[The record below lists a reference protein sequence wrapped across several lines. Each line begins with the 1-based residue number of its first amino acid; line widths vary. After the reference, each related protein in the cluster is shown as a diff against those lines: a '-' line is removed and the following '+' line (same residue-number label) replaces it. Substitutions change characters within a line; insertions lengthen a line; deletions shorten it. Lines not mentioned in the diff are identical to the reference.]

1 VKDTPLLPRKNYFD
15 VLAVEEIEKDSSPTT
30 DMSPVPE
37 TARTEKPRKSKI
49 EKRLS
54 KRLNIGAA
62 EVGPNSLYL
71 WVEIESAAN
80 QWKYGVRAL
89 VIPVQPASSLIRNM

>member
-1 VKDTPLLPRKNYFD
+1 
-15 VLAVEEIEKDSSPTT
+15 
-30 DMSPVPE
+30 VPE

-49 EKRLS
+49 EKRLP

-71 WVEIESAAN
+71 WVEIESTDN
-80 QWKYGVRAL
+80 QQKYGVRAL
-89 VIPVQPASSLIRNM
+89 VDSGAICKGNCWFGSGSEPKYKI

>member
-1 VKDTPLLPRKNYFD
+1 V
-15 VLAVEEIEKDSSPTT
+15 VEEIEKDSSATT
-30 DMSPVPE
+30 DVSPVPE

-49 EKRLS
+49 EKRLP

-71 WVEIESAAN
+71 QVEIESTDN
-80 QWKYGVRAL
+80 QRKYGVRAL
-89 VIPVQPASSLIRNM
+89 VDSSDCQGF